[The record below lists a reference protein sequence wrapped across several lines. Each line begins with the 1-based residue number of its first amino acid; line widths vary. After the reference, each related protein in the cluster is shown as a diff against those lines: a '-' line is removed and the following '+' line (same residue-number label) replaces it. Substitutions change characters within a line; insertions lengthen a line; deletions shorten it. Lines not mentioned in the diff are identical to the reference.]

1 MKNTLTFLLSL
12 MTLALL
18 TTTAFP
24 QTITTGSI
32 AGTVTDP
39 SGAAV
44 PEITLTATSPNLIQP
59 QSATTG
65 RDGHYLI
72 LNLPP
77 GKYTISVGADKGFAK
92 FEQDNV
98 DVNLG
103 KTSPG
108 DIQLQLAGVREEHH
122 DMCIHMLAYKSRS
135 TWFGQP

>member
-1 MKNTLTFLLSL
+1 MKNILTFLLSL

-65 RDGHYLI
+65 RDGHYLTTCRRASTGSPLALI
-72 LNLPP
+72 EALRN
-77 GKYTISVGADKGFAK
+77 SS
-92 FEQDNV
+92 
-98 DVNLG
+98 
-103 KTSPG
+103 KTMSTST
-108 DIQLQLAGVREEHH
+108 LERHH
-122 DMCIHMLAYKSRS
+122 PVTYSSSWQECERNTMICVFIC
-135 TWFGQP
+135 